1 MVPDLSLVDETFDT
15 NITQSYFLSIQ
26 VCLDGFSFSILDPVR
41 NKYIQFRYFS
51 FHPKVKESDLPELT
65 NRIFEQNE
73 LLNLPY
79 KKVFILIPSRFSTLV
94 PSGLFTPDEAAAWL
108 RFTHEVPE
116 NHNVVFS
123 QMKLADAWNIFAIP
137 SHLSDIFKRQF
148 PEPSF
153 FQQYIPM
160 TETKLAISR
169 PGVSKTQ
176 LIINLQN
183 NYFDIVV
190 LEKNNLKLS
199 NSFQIRGE
207 NDLIYY
213 TLFVFE
219 QLQLLPS
226 NTEVQLIGAHPE
238 FDAIRKTLEKYIKH
252 VKQPGLPSG
261 FQYSYLFKD
270 VPGHRFH
277 NLLSLASCVS

>member
-1 MVPDLSLVDETFDT
+1 
-15 NITQSYFLSIQ
+15 
-26 VCLDGFSFSILDPVR
+26 
-41 NKYIQFRYFS
+41 
-51 FHPKVKESDLPELT
+51 LPLLT
-65 NRIFEQNE
+65 NKIFEQNE

-94 PSGLFTPDEAAAWL
+94 PSGLFTPDEAAEWL

-116 NHNVVFS
+116 GHNIMYF

-137 SHLSDIFKRQF
+137 SQLTDIFKRQF
-148 PEPSF
+148 PEPNF

-160 TETKLAISR
+160 TETQLAISR
-169 PGVSKTQ
+169 PGGSKTQ

-199 NSFQIRGE
+199 NSFQLGGE
-207 NDLIYY
+207 NDLLYY

-219 QLQLLPS
+219 QLQLAPS
-226 NTEVQLIGAHPE
+226 NTEVRLIGAHQQ
-238 FDAIRKTLEKYIKH
+238 FNAIRKTLEKYIKS
-252 VKQPGLPSG
+252 VSQPGLPSG

-277 NLLSLASCVS
+277 NLLSLAACVS